1 MRMIDKHIGSKFS
14 GTDVFIMTGGTRKR
28 GATWSY
34 YFDLGKIDGK
44 RQKKEKGGFK
54 TKKEAETALA
64 KAINEY
70 NNAGAVFTPSE
81 ITVSDY
87 LDQWYDLYC
96 KPNLKYSTQVNY
108 LRIIEGHLKPKYGQ
122 YRLKAITSA
131 ILQEY
136 ANSLKLN
143 GLAKSSVVGIL
154 SVFGASLD
162 YAVEPMHYLS
172 VNPMRYVKFPKIER
186 KPRERIVLTMDDWN
200 RIIERF
206 PVGSRFHIPL
216 MIGFY
221 TGLRISEAFA
231 LTWDD
236 IDLEKRELTVNK
248 QVVVRNF
255 GADVRKVIE
264 KKGKKELRSS
274 WYFTTPKTQSSSRT
288 VKFGETLYQA
298 LKQERT
304 TQMENELK
312 YGEYYTIH
320 VIKKE
325 LDEKGNEM
333 QRIVPV
339 QKCLQSA
346 LPRVKL
352 VCIAENGQYTSTNT
366 FKHCSRIIHDELL
379 LAFDYHS
386 LRHTHATI
394 LIESG
399 ADVKDV
405 QTRLGHANI
414 QTTLQTYV
422 HDTETMAK
430 IIQYAHNTE
439 VPILSYNNET
449 ELSAIINLVYLAARD
464 QYRVER
470 EDKAGKGYV
479 DFIFYPI
486 RHDQDCMILE
496 LKVDHKPEEAIAQIK
511 EKEYAL
517 RFKGK
522 TAERKEY
529 TGRILAVGISYNSKT
544 KEHECKIEQL

>member
-1 MRMIDKHIGSKFS
+1 
-14 GTDVFIMTGGTRKR
+14 MTGGTRKR

-96 KPNLKYSTQVNY
+96 KPNLKYQSQVTY
-108 LRIIEGHLKPKYGQ
+108 LRIIEIHLKPKYGK
-122 YRLKAITSA
+122 YRLKALTSA

-136 ANSLKLN
+136 ANDLKMS
-143 GLAKSSVVGIL
+143 GLAKKYVSCIL
-154 SVFGASLD
+154 TVFGAALD

-172 VNPMRYVKFPKIER
+172 ANPMRYVKFPKIER
-186 KPRERIVLTMDDWN
+186 KPRERIVLAMEDWN

-206 PVGSRFHIPL
+206 PSGSRFYIPL

-221 TGLRISEAFA
+221 TGLRISETFG

-248 QVVVRNF
+248 QIVKRNF
-255 GADVRKVIE
+255 GADVRKVVE
-264 KKGKKELRSS
+264 KKEKRELRSS
-274 WYFTTPKTQSSSRT
+274 WYFATPKTQSSKRT
-288 VKFGETLYQA
+288 VKFGEMLYQA
-298 LKQERT
+298 LKKERAE
-304 TQMENELK
+304 QMKNELK
-312 YGEYYTIH
+312 YGEHYIIQ
-320 VIKKE
+320 VVKKE
-325 LDEKGNEM
+325 FDEKGNEM

-339 QKCLQSA
+339 QKSLQSD
-346 LPRVKL
+346 LPRVKM
-352 VCIAENGQYTSTNT
+352 VCVTEHGEYTSTDS
-366 FKHCSRIIHDELL
+366 FKYCSKIIHKELKI
-379 LAFDYHS
+379 AFDYHS

-422 HDTETMAK
+422 HDTETMINRSVDIFEQAVK
-430 IIQYAHNTE
+430 QKK
-439 VPILSYNNET
+439 LS
-449 ELSAIINLVYLAARD
+449 
-464 QYRVER
+464 
-470 EDKAGKGYV
+470 
-479 DFIFYPI
+479 
-486 RHDQDCMILE
+486 
-496 LKVDHKPEEAIAQIK
+496 
-511 EKEYAL
+511 
-517 RFKGK
+517 
-522 TAERKEY
+522 
-529 TGRILAVGISYNSKT
+529 
-544 KEHECKIEQL
+544 

>member
-1 MRMIDKHIGSKFS
+1 
-14 GTDVFIMTGGTRKR
+14 MTGGTRKR
-28 GATWSY
+28 GSTWSY

-172 VNPMRYVKFPKIER
+172 ANPMRYVKFPKIER

-422 HDTETMAK
+422 HDTETMANRSVD
-430 IIQYAHNTE
+430 IFEQ
-439 VPILSYNNET
+439 
-449 ELSAIINLVYLAARD
+449 AI
-464 QYRVER
+464 
-470 EDKAGKGYV
+470 GK
-479 DFIFYPI
+479 
-486 RHDQDCMILE
+486 
-496 LKVDHKPEEAIAQIK
+496 K
-511 EKEYAL
+511 
-517 RFKGK
+517 K
-522 TAERKEY
+522 T
-529 TGRILAVGISYNSKT
+529 S
-544 KEHECKIEQL
+544 

>member
-1 MRMIDKHIGSKFS
+1 MCLF
-14 GTDVFIMTGGTRKR
+14 FMTGGTRKR

-96 KPNLKYSTQVNY
+96 KPNLKYQSQVTY
-108 LRIIEGHLKPKYGQ
+108 LRIIEIHLKPKYGK
-122 YRLKAITSA
+122 YKLKALTSA

-136 ANSLKLN
+136 ANDLKMS
-143 GLAKSSVVGIL
+143 GLAKKYVSCIL
-154 SVFGASLD
+154 TVFGAALD

-172 VNPMRYVKFPKIER
+172 ANPMRYVKLPKIER
-186 KPRERIVLTMDDWN
+186 SPRERIVLAMEDWN

-206 PVGSRFHIPL
+206 PAGSRFHIPL

-221 TGLRISEAFA
+221 TGLRISETFG

-248 QVVVRNF
+248 QIVKRNF
-255 GADVRKVIE
+255 GADVRKVVE
-264 KKGKKELRSS
+264 KKDKRELRSS
-274 WYFTTPKTQSSSRT
+274 WYFATPKTQSSKRT
-288 VKFGETLYQA
+288 VKFGEMLYQA
-298 LKQERT
+298 LKQERAE
-304 TQMENELK
+304 QMKHELK
-312 YGEYYTIH
+312 YGERYIIQ

-325 LDEKGNEM
+325 LDEKGNKM

-339 QKCLQSA
+339 QKSLQSD
-346 LPRVKL
+346 LPRVKM
-352 VCIAENGQYTSTNT
+352 VCVTERGEYTSTDS
-366 FKHCSRIIHDELL
+366 FKYCSKIIHKELKI
-379 LAFDYHS
+379 AFDYHS

-422 HDTETMAK
+422 HDTETMANRSVDIFEQAVK
-430 IIQYAHNTE
+430 QKK
-439 VPILSYNNET
+439 LS
-449 ELSAIINLVYLAARD
+449 
-464 QYRVER
+464 
-470 EDKAGKGYV
+470 
-479 DFIFYPI
+479 
-486 RHDQDCMILE
+486 
-496 LKVDHKPEEAIAQIK
+496 
-511 EKEYAL
+511 
-517 RFKGK
+517 
-522 TAERKEY
+522 
-529 TGRILAVGISYNSKT
+529 
-544 KEHECKIEQL
+544 

>member
-1 MRMIDKHIGSKFS
+1 
-14 GTDVFIMTGGTRKR
+14 MTGGTRKR

-96 KPNLKYSTQVNY
+96 KPNLKYQSQVTY
-108 LRIIEGHLKPKYGQ
+108 LRIIEIHLKPKYGK
-122 YRLKAITSA
+122 YRLKAFTSA

-136 ANSLKLN
+136 ANDLKMS
-143 GLAKSSVVGIL
+143 GLAKKYVSCIL
-154 SVFGASLD
+154 TVFGAALD

-172 VNPMRYVKFPKIER
+172 ANPMRYVKLPKIER
-186 KPRERIVLTMDDWN
+186 SPRERIVLSMEDWE
-200 RIIERF
+200 RIVERF
-206 PVGSRFHIPL
+206 PSGSRFYIPL

-221 TGLRISEAFA
+221 TGLRISETFG

-248 QVVVRNF
+248 QIVKRNF
-255 GADVRKVIE
+255 GADVRKVVE
-264 KKGKKELRSS
+264 KKDKRKLRSS
-274 WYFTTPKTQSSSRT
+274 WYFATPKTQSSKRT
-288 VKFGETLYQA
+288 VKFGEMLYQA
-298 LKQERT
+298 LKQERAE
-304 TQMENELK
+304 QMKNELK
-312 YGEYYTIH
+312 HGERYTIQ
-320 VIKKE
+320 VVKKE

-339 QKCLQSA
+339 QKSLQSD
-346 LPRVKL
+346 LPRVKM
-352 VCIAENGQYTSTNT
+352 VCVTEHGEYTSTDS
-366 FKHCSRIIHDELL
+366 FKYCSKIIHKELKI
-379 LAFDYHS
+379 AFDYHS

-422 HDTETMAK
+422 HDTEKMANRSVDIFEQAVK
-430 IIQYAHNTE
+430 QKK
-439 VPILSYNNET
+439 LS
-449 ELSAIINLVYLAARD
+449 
-464 QYRVER
+464 
-470 EDKAGKGYV
+470 
-479 DFIFYPI
+479 
-486 RHDQDCMILE
+486 
-496 LKVDHKPEEAIAQIK
+496 
-511 EKEYAL
+511 
-517 RFKGK
+517 
-522 TAERKEY
+522 
-529 TGRILAVGISYNSKT
+529 
-544 KEHECKIEQL
+544 

>member
-1 MRMIDKHIGSKFS
+1 
-14 GTDVFIMTGGTRKR
+14 MTGGTRKR

-96 KPNLKYSTQVNY
+96 KPNLKYQSQVTY
-108 LRIIEGHLKPKYGQ
+108 LRIIEIHLKPKYGK
-122 YRLKAITSA
+122 YRLKALTSA

-136 ANSLKLN
+136 ANDLKMS
-143 GLAKSSVVGIL
+143 GLAKKYVSCIL
-154 SVFGASLD
+154 TVFGAALD

-172 VNPMRYVKFPKIER
+172 ANPMRYVKLPKIER
-186 KPRERIVLTMDDWN
+186 SPRERIVLSMEDWE

-206 PVGSRFHIPL
+206 PSGSRFYIPL

-221 TGLRISEAFA
+221 TGLRISETFG

-248 QVVVRNF
+248 QIVKRNF
-255 GADVRKVIE
+255 GADVRKVVE
-264 KKGKKELRSS
+264 KKDKRKLRSS
-274 WYFTTPKTQSSSRT
+274 WYFATPKTQSSKRT
-288 VKFGETLYQA
+288 VKFGEMLYQA
-298 LKQERT
+298 LKQERAE
-304 TQMENELK
+304 QMKNELK
-312 YGEYYTIH
+312 HGERYTIQ
-320 VIKKE
+320 VVKKE

-339 QKCLQSA
+339 QKSLQSD
-346 LPRVKL
+346 LPRVKM
-352 VCIAENGQYTSTNT
+352 VCVTEHGEYTSTDS
-366 FKHCSRIIHDELL
+366 FKYCSKIIHKELKI
-379 LAFDYHS
+379 AFDYHS

-422 HDTETMAK
+422 HDTEKMANRSVDIFEQAVK
-430 IIQYAHNTE
+430 QKK
-439 VPILSYNNET
+439 LS
-449 ELSAIINLVYLAARD
+449 
-464 QYRVER
+464 
-470 EDKAGKGYV
+470 
-479 DFIFYPI
+479 
-486 RHDQDCMILE
+486 
-496 LKVDHKPEEAIAQIK
+496 
-511 EKEYAL
+511 
-517 RFKGK
+517 
-522 TAERKEY
+522 
-529 TGRILAVGISYNSKT
+529 
-544 KEHECKIEQL
+544 